1 MADYS
6 HLKKLDVNEQTTAE
20 YIFED
25 IPGEPSIIFA
35 PMTDSNPDYLNERV
49 RIAVERAE
57 ADQANTKAKRR
68 EKILSSARLDEER
81 EIDRELMARTCAK
94 GWGNPPKDEKGKT
107 HQFSADECLSFL
119 RALPNYMFEPCRNFV
134 GNTYNFVPK
143 DGLADVRRIV
153 GDAENLGNGSPP
165 DSSGFSDS
173 TETATA

>member
-107 HQFSADECLSFL
+107 KNEQRGRGGEG
-119 RALPNYMFEPCRNFV
+119 RKIPCS
-134 GNTYNFVPK
+134 K
-143 DGLADVRRIV
+143 
-153 GDAENLGNGSPP
+153 
-165 DSSGFSDS
+165 SGERGAKAAS
-173 TETATA
+173 